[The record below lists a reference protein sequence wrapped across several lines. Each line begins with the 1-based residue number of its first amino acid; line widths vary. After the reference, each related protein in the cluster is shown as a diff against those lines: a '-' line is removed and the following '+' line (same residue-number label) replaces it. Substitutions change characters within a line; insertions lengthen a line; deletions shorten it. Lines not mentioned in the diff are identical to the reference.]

1 MVGSVQVR
9 ARGLVRQ
16 LHLVVIMV
24 RGSPELVRIMLG
36 VLVKIWV
43 PELVENCIIAGVVAR
58 QLRVLRI
65 MLLRPLSA
73 RDRADV
79 GWHAAADPRR
89 SARHVASCYYPPASP
104 AARPTRDTDTA
115 PATGGTQSTRGPTRE
130 RVCSAKRGRD
140 SGCGRGPSTAPRASS
155 PSGYMRIRTRWLR
168 YK

>member
-58 QLRVLRI
+58 QLCMLRI

-89 SARHVASCYYPPASP
+89 SARHVASCYPPASP
-104 AARPTRDTDTA
+104 TARPTLVQTLPQRQGVHSLQAARPE
-115 PATGGTQSTRGPTRE
+115 S
-130 RVCSAKRGRD
+130 VCAQRRGRVIAIAPD
-140 SGCGRGPSTAPRASS
+140 ICGSARAWL
-155 PSGYMRIRTRWLR
+155 PAVAQQWLR
-168 YK
+168 